1 MGLLG
6 HVQGQ
11 ISCSLELTPLE
22 TGAAHRQ
29 GTDPLQGAFHGGGH
43 GAGAEHVG
51 AEVGA
56 VVDARQHQIRCFVH
70 QFAQGQLH
78 AIGRCAAAGPG
89 GHARC
94 KQFVRPFGAQ
104 GGLQG
109 QAVAGGGAF
118 LVGADHRDLVT
129 PGGRGRSQGADP
141 LGEDPVVIADQDPHG
156 SADGWGEPKRA
167 GCLQSGPF
175 RLCSVSAPVT
185 LQQLTDQ
192 LDALEQQ
199 ASAEI
204 AEAADAAALEQLRVG
219 LLGKK
224 GRLSGVLGA
233 MGKLPG
239 QERPVVGQ
247 RANVLKTQV
256 QTLLSDRLQAVQ
268 QAAMAERIARESI
281 DVTAPPSGI
290 PMGHRH
296 PLITTTEEIVDLFLG
311 LGYSVAEGPEVEKDH
326 YNFTALNIPEDHPA
340 RDMQDTFYLGADLLM
355 RTHTSPVQIRH
366 LEQNPPPVRIVA
378 PGRVYRRDA
387 VDATHSPVFHQVEV
401 LAIDEGLDFSH
412 LRGTVMAFLKAFF
425 GDLPVRFRASY
436 FPFTEPSAEV
446 DVQWR
451 GRWLEVMGCGMV
463 DPAVLEGLGLD
474 PERYSG
480 FAAGLGVERF
490 CMVRHGIDDIR
501 RLYTSDLRFLEQF

>member
-1 MGLLG
+1 M
-6 HVQGQ
+6 
-11 ISCSLELTPLE
+11 
-22 TGAAHRQ
+22 
-29 GTDPLQGAFHGGGH
+29 
-43 GAGAEHVG
+43 
-51 AEVGA
+51 
-56 VVDARQHQIRCFVH
+56 
-70 QFAQGQLH
+70 
-78 AIGRCAAAGPG
+78 
-89 GHARC
+89 
-94 KQFVRPFGAQ
+94 
-104 GGLQG
+104 
-109 QAVAGGGAF
+109 
-118 LVGADHRDLVT
+118 
-129 PGGRGRSQGADP
+129 
-141 LGEDPVVIADQDPHG
+141 
-156 SADGWGEPKRA
+156 SAT
-167 GCLQSGPF
+167 
-175 RLCSVSAPVT
+175 VS

-192 LDALEQQ
+192 LDALE
-199 ASAEI
+199 
-204 AEAADAAALEQLRVG
+204 AEAAEAISSAADAEALEQLRIG

-239 QERPVVGQ
+239 DERPLVGQ
-247 RANVLKTQV
+247 RANVLKSQV
-256 QTLLSDRLQAVQ
+256 QTLLSDRLQAVKQ
-268 QAAMAERIARESI
+268 VAMEARIAAETL
-281 DVTAPPSGI
+281 DVTAPAQGV

-296 PLITTTEEIVDLFLG
+296 PLITTTEEIVDLFCG
-311 LGYSVAEGPEVEKDH
+311 LGYQVVEGPEVETDH
-326 YNFTALNIPEDHPA
+326 HNFTALNIPPDHPA
-340 RDMQDTFYLGADLLM
+340 RDMQDTFYLKDNLLL

-366 LEQNPPPVRIVA
+366 LESHAPPVRIVA

-412 LRGTVMAFLKAFF
+412 LRGTMMAFLKAFF

-451 GRWLEVMGCGMV
+451 GRWLEGMGCGMV

-480 FAAGLGVERF
+480 FAAGVGVERF

>member
-1 MGLLG
+1 ML
-6 HVQGQ
+6 
-11 ISCSLELTPLE
+11 
-22 TGAAHRQ
+22 
-29 GTDPLQGAFHGGGH
+29 
-43 GAGAEHVG
+43 
-51 AEVGA
+51 
-56 VVDARQHQIRCFVH
+56 H
-70 QFAQGQLH
+70 QFKQGQLH
-78 AIGRCAAAGPG
+78 AVGWGATTGPCRDAWG
-89 GHARC
+89 
-94 KQFVRPFGAQ
+94 KE
-104 GGLQG
+104 
-109 QAVAGGGAF
+109 
-118 LVGADHRDLVT
+118 LVG
-129 PGGRGRSQGADP
+129 PF
-141 LGEDPVVIADQDPHG
+141 
-156 SADGWGEPKRA
+156 SADGALKGEAMACGGALLVRADNSHLMSPGGGGGGEGPNPVSKYAVVVADQNPQRCHRNERLCSEPKRPD
-167 GCLQSGPF
+167 CLQSGLIQDIP
-175 RLCSVSAPVT
+175 VSATVT

-199 ASAEI
+199 AAAEI
-204 AEAADAAALEQLRVG
+204 AEAVDAQSLEQLRVG

-224 GRLSGVLGA
+224 GRISAVLGA

-239 QERPVVGQ
+239 EERPVVGQ
-247 RANVLKTQV
+247 RANVLKNQV
-256 QTLLSDRLQAVQ
+256 QTLLSERLQAVK
-268 QAAMAERIARESI
+268 QAAMAARIAGETL
-281 DVTAPPSGI
+281 DVTAPASGT

-296 PLITTTEEIVDLFLG
+296 PLISTTEEIVDLFLG
-311 LGYSVAEGPEVEKDH
+311 LGYSVAEGPEVEQDH

-340 RDMQDTFYLGADLLM
+340 RDMQDTFYLKGDLLL

>member
-1 MGLLG
+1 M
-6 HVQGQ
+6 
-11 ISCSLELTPLE
+11 S
-22 TGAAHRQ
+22 
-29 GTDPLQGAFHGGGH
+29 
-43 GAGAEHVG
+43 
-51 AEVGA
+51 
-56 VVDARQHQIRCFVH
+56 
-70 QFAQGQLH
+70 
-78 AIGRCAAAGPG
+78 
-89 GHARC
+89 
-94 KQFVRPFGAQ
+94 
-104 GGLQG
+104 
-109 QAVAGGGAF
+109 
-118 LVGADHRDLVT
+118 
-129 PGGRGRSQGADP
+129 
-141 LGEDPVVIADQDPHG
+141 
-156 SADGWGEPKRA
+156 
-167 GCLQSGPF
+167 
-175 RLCSVSAPVT
+175 

-192 LDALEQQ
+192 LEALETE
-199 ASAEI
+199 AAAEI
-204 AEAADAAALEQLRVG
+204 AAAADADALEQLRVS

-239 QERPVVGQ
+239 DERPLVGQ

-256 QTLLSDRLQAVQ
+256 QGLLSERLQAVK
-268 QAAMAERIARESI
+268 AAALEARIARETL
-281 DVTAPPSGI
+281 DVTAAASGV
-290 PMGHRH
+290 PVGHRH
-296 PLITTTEEIVDLFLG
+296 PLITTTEEIVDLFCG
-311 LGYSVAEGPEVEKDH
+311 LGYKVVEGPEVETDH
-326 YNFTALNIPEDHPA
+326 YNFTALNIPPDHPA
-340 RDMQDTFYLGADLLM
+340 RDMQDTFYLKDNLLL
-355 RTHTSPVQIRH
+355 RTHTSPVQIRQ

>member
-1 MGLLG
+1 M
-6 HVQGQ
+6 
-11 ISCSLELTPLE
+11 
-22 TGAAHRQ
+22 
-29 GTDPLQGAFHGGGH
+29 
-43 GAGAEHVG
+43 
-51 AEVGA
+51 
-56 VVDARQHQIRCFVH
+56 
-70 QFAQGQLH
+70 
-78 AIGRCAAAGPG
+78 
-89 GHARC
+89 
-94 KQFVRPFGAQ
+94 
-104 GGLQG
+104 
-109 QAVAGGGAF
+109 
-118 LVGADHRDLVT
+118 
-129 PGGRGRSQGADP
+129 
-141 LGEDPVVIADQDPHG
+141 
-156 SADGWGEPKRA
+156 
-167 GCLQSGPF
+167 
-175 RLCSVSAPVT
+175 SAPVT

-204 AEAADAAALEQLRVG
+204 ADAADAAALEQLRVG

-224 GRLSGVLGA
+224 GRISGVLGA

-239 QERPVVGQ
+239 DERPLVGQ

-256 QTLLSDRLQAVQ
+256 KTLLSDRLQAVQ
-268 QAAMAERIARESI
+268 QAAMAERIAKESI
-281 DVTAPPSGI
+281 DVTAPASGI

-311 LGYSVAEGPEVEKDH
+311 LGYSVSEGPEVEKDH

-355 RTHTSPVQIRH
+355 RTHTSPVQIRY

-412 LRGTVMAFLKAFF
+412 LRGTVMAFLRAFF

-474 PERYSG
+474 PELYSG

>member
-1 MGLLG
+1 M
-6 HVQGQ
+6 
-11 ISCSLELTPLE
+11 S
-22 TGAAHRQ
+22 
-29 GTDPLQGAFHGGGH
+29 
-43 GAGAEHVG
+43 
-51 AEVGA
+51 
-56 VVDARQHQIRCFVH
+56 
-70 QFAQGQLH
+70 
-78 AIGRCAAAGPG
+78 
-89 GHARC
+89 
-94 KQFVRPFGAQ
+94 
-104 GGLQG
+104 
-109 QAVAGGGAF
+109 
-118 LVGADHRDLVT
+118 
-129 PGGRGRSQGADP
+129 
-141 LGEDPVVIADQDPHG
+141 
-156 SADGWGEPKRA
+156 
-167 GCLQSGPF
+167 
-175 RLCSVSAPVT
+175 

-192 LDALEQQ
+192 LEALE
-199 ASAEI
+199 
-204 AEAADAAALEQLRVG
+204 AEAAEAISAAADAEALEQLRIG

-239 QERPVVGQ
+239 DERPLVGQ
-247 RANVLKTQV
+247 RANVLKSQV
-256 QTLLSDRLQAVQ
+256 QTLLSDRLQAVK
-268 QAAMAERIARESI
+268 QAAMEARIASETL
-281 DVTAPPSGI
+281 DVTAPAQGI

-296 PLITTTEEIVDLFLG
+296 PLVTTTEEIVDLFCG
-311 LGYSVAEGPEVEKDH
+311 LGYQVVEGPEVETDH
-326 YNFTALNIPEDHPA
+326 HNFTALNIPPDHPA
-340 RDMQDTFYLGADLLM
+340 RDMQDTFYLKDNLLL

-366 LEQNPPPVRIVA
+366 LENHAPPVRIVA

-401 LAIDEGLDFSH
+401 LAIDENLDFSH

>member
-1 MGLLG
+1 
-6 HVQGQ
+6 
-11 ISCSLELTPLE
+11 
-22 TGAAHRQ
+22 
-29 GTDPLQGAFHGGGH
+29 
-43 GAGAEHVG
+43 
-51 AEVGA
+51 
-56 VVDARQHQIRCFVH
+56 
-70 QFAQGQLH
+70 
-78 AIGRCAAAGPG
+78 
-89 GHARC
+89 
-94 KQFVRPFGAQ
+94 
-104 GGLQG
+104 
-109 QAVAGGGAF
+109 
-118 LVGADHRDLVT
+118 
-129 PGGRGRSQGADP
+129 
-141 LGEDPVVIADQDPHG
+141 
-156 SADGWGEPKRA
+156 
-167 GCLQSGPF
+167 
-175 RLCSVSAPVT
+175 VSATVS

-192 LDALEQQ
+192 LEALETE
-199 ASAEI
+199 AAAEI
-204 AEAADAAALEQLRVG
+204 AAAADADALEQLRVS

-239 QERPVVGQ
+239 DERPLVGQ

-256 QTLLSDRLQAVQ
+256 QGLLSERLQAVK
-268 QAAMAERIARESI
+268 AAALEARIARETL
-281 DVTAPPSGI
+281 DVTAAASGV
-290 PMGHRH
+290 PVGHRH
-296 PLITTTEEIVDLFLG
+296 PLITTTEEIVDLFCG
-311 LGYSVAEGPEVEKDH
+311 LGYKVVEGPEVETDH
-326 YNFTALNIPEDHPA
+326 YNFTALNIPPDHPA
-340 RDMQDTFYLGADLLM
+340 RDMQDTFYLKDNLLL
-355 RTHTSPVQIRH
+355 RTHTSPVQIRQ

>member
-1 MGLLG
+1 M
-6 HVQGQ
+6 
-11 ISCSLELTPLE
+11 
-22 TGAAHRQ
+22 
-29 GTDPLQGAFHGGGH
+29 
-43 GAGAEHVG
+43 
-51 AEVGA
+51 
-56 VVDARQHQIRCFVH
+56 
-70 QFAQGQLH
+70 
-78 AIGRCAAAGPG
+78 
-89 GHARC
+89 
-94 KQFVRPFGAQ
+94 
-104 GGLQG
+104 
-109 QAVAGGGAF
+109 
-118 LVGADHRDLVT
+118 
-129 PGGRGRSQGADP
+129 
-141 LGEDPVVIADQDPHG
+141 
-156 SADGWGEPKRA
+156 
-167 GCLQSGPF
+167 
-175 RLCSVSAPVT
+175 SAPVT

-199 ASAEI
+199 AAAEI

-224 GRLSGVLGA
+224 GRISGVLGA

-239 QERPVVGQ
+239 EERPLVGQ

-256 QTLLSDRLQAVQ
+256 QSLLGERLQAVK
-268 QAAMAERIARESI
+268 QAAMAERIARESL
-281 DVTAPPSGI
+281 DVTAPASGV

-311 LGYSVAEGPEVEKDH
+311 LGYSVAEGPEVERDH
-326 YNFTALNIPEDHPA
+326 YNFSALNIPEDHPA
-340 RDMQDTFYLGADLLM
+340 RDMQDTFYLGGDLLM

-366 LEQNPPPVRIVA
+366 LEENPPPVRIVA

>member
-1 MGLLG
+1 M
-6 HVQGQ
+6 
-11 ISCSLELTPLE
+11 S
-22 TGAAHRQ
+22 
-29 GTDPLQGAFHGGGH
+29 
-43 GAGAEHVG
+43 
-51 AEVGA
+51 
-56 VVDARQHQIRCFVH
+56 
-70 QFAQGQLH
+70 
-78 AIGRCAAAGPG
+78 
-89 GHARC
+89 
-94 KQFVRPFGAQ
+94 
-104 GGLQG
+104 
-109 QAVAGGGAF
+109 
-118 LVGADHRDLVT
+118 
-129 PGGRGRSQGADP
+129 
-141 LGEDPVVIADQDPHG
+141 
-156 SADGWGEPKRA
+156 
-167 GCLQSGPF
+167 
-175 RLCSVSAPVT
+175 

-192 LDALEQQ
+192 LEALE
-199 ASAEI
+199 
-204 AEAADAAALEQLRVG
+204 AEAAEAISAAADADALEQLRIG

-239 QERPVVGQ
+239 DERPLVGQ
-247 RANVLKTQV
+247 RANVLKSQV
-256 QTLLSDRLQAVQ
+256 QSLLSDRLQDVK
-268 QAAMAERIARESI
+268 QAAMAALIASETL
-281 DVTAPPSGI
+281 DVTASAQGI

-296 PLITTTEEIVDLFLG
+296 PLITTTEEIVDLFCG
-311 LGYSVAEGPEVEKDH
+311 LGYQVEEGPEVETDH
-326 YNFTALNIPEDHPA
+326 HNFTALNIPPDHPA
-340 RDMQDTFYLGADLLM
+340 RDMQDTFYLKDNLLL

-366 LEQNPPPVRIVA
+366 LETHAPPVRIVA

>member
-1 MGLLG
+1 M
-6 HVQGQ
+6 
-11 ISCSLELTPLE
+11 
-22 TGAAHRQ
+22 
-29 GTDPLQGAFHGGGH
+29 
-43 GAGAEHVG
+43 
-51 AEVGA
+51 
-56 VVDARQHQIRCFVH
+56 
-70 QFAQGQLH
+70 
-78 AIGRCAAAGPG
+78 
-89 GHARC
+89 
-94 KQFVRPFGAQ
+94 
-104 GGLQG
+104 
-109 QAVAGGGAF
+109 
-118 LVGADHRDLVT
+118 
-129 PGGRGRSQGADP
+129 
-141 LGEDPVVIADQDPHG
+141 
-156 SADGWGEPKRA
+156 SAT
-167 GCLQSGPF
+167 
-175 RLCSVSAPVT
+175 VS

-192 LDALEQQ
+192 LEALETE
-199 ASAEI
+199 AAAEI
-204 AEAADAAALEQLRVG
+204 AAAADADALEQLRVS

-239 QERPVVGQ
+239 DERPLVGQ

-256 QTLLSDRLQAVQ
+256 QGLLSERLQAVK
-268 QAAMAERIARESI
+268 AAALEARIARETL
-281 DVTAPPSGI
+281 DVTAAASGV
-290 PMGHRH
+290 PVGHRH
-296 PLITTTEEIVDLFLG
+296 PLITTTEEIVDLFCG
-311 LGYSVAEGPEVEKDH
+311 LGYKVVEGPEVETDH
-326 YNFTALNIPEDHPA
+326 YNFTALNIPPDHPA
-340 RDMQDTFYLGADLLM
+340 RDMQDTFYLKDNLLL
-355 RTHTSPVQIRH
+355 RTHTSPVQIRQ

>member
-1 MGLLG
+1 M
-6 HVQGQ
+6 
-11 ISCSLELTPLE
+11 
-22 TGAAHRQ
+22 
-29 GTDPLQGAFHGGGH
+29 
-43 GAGAEHVG
+43 
-51 AEVGA
+51 
-56 VVDARQHQIRCFVH
+56 
-70 QFAQGQLH
+70 
-78 AIGRCAAAGPG
+78 
-89 GHARC
+89 
-94 KQFVRPFGAQ
+94 
-104 GGLQG
+104 
-109 QAVAGGGAF
+109 
-118 LVGADHRDLVT
+118 
-129 PGGRGRSQGADP
+129 
-141 LGEDPVVIADQDPHG
+141 
-156 SADGWGEPKRA
+156 
-167 GCLQSGPF
+167 
-175 RLCSVSAPVT
+175 SAPVT

-199 ASAEI
+199 AAAEI
-204 AEAADAAALEQLRVG
+204 AEASDATALEQLRVG

-224 GRLSGVLGA
+224 GRISGVLGA

-239 QERPVVGQ
+239 EERPLVGQ

-256 QTLLSDRLQAVQ
+256 QSLLGERLQAVK
-268 QAAMAERIARESI
+268 QAAMAERIARESL
-281 DVTAPPSGI
+281 DVTAPASGV

-311 LGYSVAEGPEVEKDH
+311 LGYSVAEGPEVERDH

-340 RDMQDTFYLGADLLM
+340 RDMQDTFYLGGDLLM

-366 LEQNPPPVRIVA
+366 LEENPPPVRIVA